1 MVPFRK
7 VIAKIGILVSP
18 PEARTLGSIF
28 FPEPPQLM
36 KISIPMAGGLHM
48 RSLYAGQ
55 DHICTAIQGLSS
67 KVCRCA
73 VPSLAKTLQ

>member
-18 PEARTLGSIF
+18 SEARTLGSMF

-48 RSLYAGQ
+48 RNFDSEQ
-55 DHICTAIQGLSS
+55 SHICTAIQGLSS
-67 KVCRCA
+67 KFIA
-73 VPSLAKTLQ
+73 VQF